1 VAEDTENKTGTVLD
15 GSSDDLSGVER
26 SAILL
31 LTLGEEEAANVMQLM
46 EPKEVQKIGIA
57 MAGLKAVTKMQVTS
71 VVKDFYEIVQ
81 TATSLGL
88 DTDQYIRNVL
98 VKALGEDRAS
108 GLIDRILL
116 GGHIKGLEAFKWMDP
131 RSIADVIRNEHPQ
144 IIAIV
149 LSFLEH
155 DQAAEV
161 LVQFPEPVRIDVVL
175 RIATLDGIQPSALQE
190 LNDIMEKQFSGNSNV
205 KSSSVGGVKTAANIL
220 NLIDSSMES
229 EIIDGV
235 KDVDGELAETIE
247 ELMFVFENLIEVD
260 DRGIQSLL
268 KEVSS
273 DDLVLALKGSDENIK
288 AKIFNNMS
296 KRAADI
302 LKDDLESKGPVRLS
316 DVETAQKSIVA
327 VARKMADSGEIML
340 GGGGEDFV

>member
-1 VAEDTENKTGTVLD
+1 MAEEEVNMPAISSAD
-15 GSSDDLSGVER
+15 GELTGVER

-57 MAGLKAVTKMQVTS
+57 MASLSSVSKMQVTK
-71 VVKDFYEIVQ
+71 VVKDFYNIVK

-88 DTDQYIRNVL
+88 DTDEYIRNVL

-108 GLIDRILL
+108 GLIDRILM

-161 LVQFPEPVRIDVVL
+161 LTQFPEPVRVDVIL
-175 RIATLDGIQPSALQE
+175 RIATLEGIQPSALQE
-190 LNDIMEKQFSGNSNV
+190 LNEIMERQFAGNANV

-220 NLIDSSMES
+220 NLLDSSMES
-229 EIIDGV
+229 DIIDGV
-235 KDVDGELAETIE
+235 KDVDSDLAETIQ
-247 ELMFVFENLIEVD
+247 ELMFVFDNLVEVD

-273 DDLVLALKGSDENIK
+273 DDLVVALKGADDEIK
-288 AKIFNNMS
+288 DKIFRNMS
-296 KRAADI
+296 KRAGDI
-302 LKDDLESKGPVRLS
+302 LKDDLEARGPVRIS
-316 DVETAQKSIVA
+316 DVEAAQKAIVA
-327 VARKMADSGEIML
+327 IARRMAETGEIIL
-340 GGGGEDFV
+340 AGGGDDFV

>member
-1 VAEDTENKTGTVLD
+1 MAEDANVPVLA
-15 GSSDDLSGVER
+15 GDDDELTGVER

-57 MAGLKAVTKMQVTS
+57 MASLKSVSKIQVTK
-71 VVKDFYEIVQ
+71 VVKDFYNIVK

-88 DTDQYIRNVL
+88 DTDEYIRNVL

-116 GGHIKGLEAFKWMDP
+116 GGHIRGLEAFKWMDP

-161 LVQFPEPVRIDVVL
+161 LTQFPEPVRVDVIL
-175 RIATLDGIQPSALQE
+175 RIATLEGIQPSALQE
-190 LNDIMEKQFSGNSNV
+190 LNEIMERQFAGNANV

-220 NLIDSSMES
+220 NLLDSSMES
-229 EIIDGV
+229 DIIDGV
-235 KDVDGELAETIE
+235 KDVDSDLAETIQ
-247 ELMFVFENLIEVD
+247 ELMFVFDNLVEVD

-273 DDLVLALKGSDENIK
+273 DDLVVALKGADDVIK
-288 AKIFNNMS
+288 DKIFRNMS
-296 KRAADI
+296 KRAGDI
-302 LKDDLESKGPVRLS
+302 LKDDLEARGPVRIS
-316 DVETAQKSIVA
+316 DVEAAQKAIVA
-327 VARKMADSGEIML
+327 IARRMAETGEIIL
-340 GGGGEDFV
+340 AGGGDDFV